1 MKERRV
7 YLVDYGDSP
16 LPNWANKES
25 LQTASDEDF
34 MDCAEKQGY
43 VFTLESFVSAFKHGE
58 IPDMAS
64 HTKSKMS
71 YKAQCILEMVI
82 ARLEKCV

>member
-1 MKERRV
+1 MKKQIKIRSAEEE
-7 YLVDYGDSP
+7 YPELD
-16 LPNWANKES
+16 K
-25 LQTASDEDF
+25 
-34 MDCAEKQGY
+34 CAEIIEGI
-43 VFTLESFVSAFKHGE
+43 TIRE
-58 IPDMAS
+58 INKMAS